1 MKESNEELQKDVQDA
16 IKWEPLLNPAEIGVT
31 AKDGV
36 ITLTGTV
43 DSYAKK
49 LEAEDAA
56 KSVKGVKAVIVK
68 LEIKFNDGWVK
79 KDDSEIA
86 DEIIKA
92 AKWNWEIP
100 EDKIKAKVEN
110 GWVTLDGVVDFNYQ
124 REAIEDLVKNHSGIT
139 GVTNN
144 ITIEE
149 SEDQVEKEDIERAL
163 RRNWFIDDSGI
174 EVRVSNHD
182 VILTGIVESWYER
195 DKAERIAWNALGVWS
210 VDNQLVVEYD
220 YEWAD

>member
-1 MKESNEELQKDVQDA
+1 MKESNEELQQDVQDA
-16 IKWEPLLNPAEIGVT
+16 IKWEPLLNAAEIGVT

-68 LEIKFNDGWVK
+68 LEIKFGSDSEK
-79 KDDSEIA
+79 KDDSVIA

-92 AKWNWEIP
+92 AKWNWDIP
-100 EDKIKAKVEN
+100 KDKIKANVEN
-110 GWVTLDGVVDFNYQ
+110 GWVTLSGEVDFYYQ
-124 REAIEDLVKNHSGIT
+124 KEAIEDLVKNYSGIT

-149 SEDQVEKEDIERAL
+149 SEDQVEEKDIEKAL
-163 RRNWFIDDSGI
+163 RRNWLIDDSNI
-174 EVRVSNHD
+174 EVNVSNHD
-182 VILTGIVESWYER
+182 VTLTGSVESWFER
-195 DKAERIAWNALGVWS
+195 DKAESIAWNALGVWN
-210 VDNQLVVEYD
+210 VNNQLIVDYD
-220 YEWAD
+220 YEMV

>member
-1 MKESNEELQKDVQDA
+1 MKASNDDLQRDVQDA
-16 IKWEPLLNPAEIGVT
+16 INWEPLLNAADIGVT

-36 ITLTGTV
+36 VTLTGTV

-56 KSVKGVKAVIVK
+56 KSVKGVIAVIVK
-68 LEIKFNDGWVK
+68 IDVKFGSDQEK

-92 AKWNWEIP
+92 AKGNWDIP
-100 EDKIKAKVEN
+100 KDKIKAKVEN
-110 GWVTLDGVVDFNYQ
+110 GWVTLSGEVDFYYQ
-124 REAIEDLVKNHSGIT
+124 KEAVEDLVKNYSGVT

-149 SEDQVEKEDIERAL
+149 SDDQVEEKDIEKAL
-163 RRNWFIDDSGI
+163 RRNWFIDDSNI
-174 EVRVSNHD
+174 EVHVSNHD
-182 VILTGIVESWYER
+182 VTLTGSVESWFER
-195 DKAERIAWNALGVWS
+195 DKAEQIAWNALGVWN
-210 VDNQLVVEYD
+210 VNNQLVVDYD
-220 YEWAD
+220 YEMV

>member
-1 MKESNEELQKDVQDA
+1 MTESNEDLQKDVQDA
-16 IKWEPLLNPAEIGVT
+16 IKWEPLLNAADIGVT

-56 KSVKGVKAVIVK
+56 KSVRGVKAVVVQ
-68 LEIKFNDGWVK
+68 LDIKFGSDWEK

-86 DEIIKA
+86 DDIIKA
-92 AKWNWEIP
+92 AKWNWDIP
-100 EDKIKAKVEN
+100 KDRIKAKVEN
-110 GWVTLDGVVDFNYQ
+110 GWVTLSGDVDFNYQ
-124 REAIEDLVKNHSGIT
+124 KEAIEDLVKNHSGIT

-149 SEDQVEKEDIERAL
+149 SEDQVEEKDIERAL
-163 RRNWFIDDSGI
+163 RRNWFIDDSNI
-174 EVRVSNHD
+174 EVHVSNHD
-182 VILTGIVESWYER
+182 VTLTGSVESWFEIN
-195 DKAERIAWNALGVWS
+195 KAERIAWNAPGVWS
-210 VDNQLVVEYD
+210 VDNQLVLDYD
-220 YEWAD
+220 YELAD

>member
-1 MKESNEELQKDVQDA
+1 MKESNEDLQNDVQDA
-16 IKWEPLLNPAEIGVT
+16 IKWEPLLNAAEIGVT

-68 LEIKFNDGWVK
+68 IDIKFKSEWVRE
-79 KDDSEIA
+79 DDSQIA
-86 DEIIKA
+86 SEIIEA
-92 AKWNWEIP
+92 AKWNSAIP
-100 EDKIKAKVEN
+100 NDKIKAKVEN
-110 GWVTLDGVVDFNYQ
+110 GWVTLDGEVDFDYQ
-124 REAIEDLVKNHSGIT
+124 REAIEDLVKNHASVT

-163 RRNWFIDDSGI
+163 RRNWFIDDSNI
-174 EVRVSNHD
+174 EVHVSNHE
-182 VILTGIVESWYER
+182 VTLTGIVGSWYER
-195 DKAERIAWNALGVWS
+195 DKATRIAWNALGVWS
-210 VDNQLVVEYD
+210 VDNQLVVDYD
-220 YEWAD
+220 YEFAD

>member
-1 MKESNEELQKDVQDA
+1 MKESNEDLQRDVQDA
-16 IKWEPLLNPAEIGVT
+16 IKWEPLLNAAEIGVT

-56 KSVKGVKAVIVK
+56 KSVRGVKAVVVK
-68 LEIKFNDGWVK
+68 LDIKFGSDWEK

-86 DEIIKA
+86 DDIIKA
-92 AKWNWEIP
+92 AKWNWDIP
-100 EDKIKAKVEN
+100 KDKIKANVEN
-110 GWVTLDGVVDFNYQ
+110 GWVTLSGEVEFEYQ
-124 REAIEDLVKNHSGIT
+124 RQAIEDLVENHAGIT

-149 SEDQVEKEDIERAL
+149 SEDQVEEKDIEKAL
-163 RRNWFIDDSGI
+163 RRNWFIDDSNI
-174 EVRVSNHD
+174 EVHVSNHD
-182 VILTGIVESWYER
+182 VTLTGSVESWYEIN
-195 DKAERIAWNALGVWS
+195 KAERIAWNAPGVWS
-210 VDNQLVVEYD
+210 VNNQLVLDYD
-220 YEWAD
+220 YEFAD